1 MLDPQLIRNDLD
13 RIASVL
19 EGRGIKIDKVKI
31 QDIENQR
38 KSIQIETEKLQAQRN
53 LLSKEIGDLKSKNKD
68 TAELLEKVSS
78 IKEQL
83 EKNEEELTKIQKSW
97 YDLVIAIP
105 NIPHKSVP
113 VGTTENDNEVVREWG
128 KKKDLNFKPSDH
140 VDLGESLQ
148 QIDFD
153 TAVQITSSRFVVLKG
168 QIAQLHRALIQFMMD
183 VHVNEHNYQEVNVPY
198 LVNEDSCVNTG
209 QLPKF
214 KEDLFYIQDQNLY
227 LIPTAEIPVTNI
239 VKDKIIDKNNL
250 PLKFVSHTPCFRS
263 EAGSYG
269 KDTRGMIRQ
278 HQFEKVELVQI
289 VEAEQSYNIL
299 EELTQHAES
308 ILKKLNLPYRVVNLC
323 TKDLGF
329 SAAKTYDIEVWLP
342 SQNQYREISSCS
354 NFESFQTRRMKTRC
368 RDENNSKL
376 DLLHTLNGSALA
388 IGRTLIA
395 IMENYQTEKGEIVI
409 PDVLQQYMGDKKVIK
424 Q

>member
-128 KKKDLNFKPSDH
+128 KKKDLNFKPIDH

-183 VHVNEHNYQEVNVPY
+183 VHVNEH
-198 LVNEDSCVNTG
+198 S
-209 QLPKF
+209 
-214 KEDLFYIQDQNLY
+214 
-227 LIPTAEIPVTNI
+227 
-239 VKDKIIDKNNL
+239 
-250 PLKFVSHTPCFRS
+250 
-263 EAGSYG
+263 
-269 KDTRGMIRQ
+269 
-278 HQFEKVELVQI
+278 
-289 VEAEQSYNIL
+289 
-299 EELTQHAES
+299 
-308 ILKKLNLPYRVVNLC
+308 
-323 TKDLGF
+323 
-329 SAAKTYDIEVWLP
+329 
-342 SQNQYREISSCS
+342 
-354 NFESFQTRRMKTRC
+354 
-368 RDENNSKL
+368 
-376 DLLHTLNGSALA
+376 
-388 IGRTLIA
+388 
-395 IMENYQTEKGEIVI
+395 
-409 PDVLQQYMGDKKVIK
+409 
-424 Q
+424 